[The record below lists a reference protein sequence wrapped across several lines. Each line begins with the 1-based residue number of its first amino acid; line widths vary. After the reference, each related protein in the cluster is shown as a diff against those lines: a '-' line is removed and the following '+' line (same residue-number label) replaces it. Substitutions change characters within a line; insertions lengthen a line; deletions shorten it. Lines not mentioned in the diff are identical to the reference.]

1 MCLLLLKTTLL
12 AYLLLILVGCP
23 GKQQRVQAKYGSE
36 NLTMTCAHKALEE
49 MDDITKV
56 WIFYD
61 QTYGL
66 TSYDKRHGAGIDGV
80 AFEGDEF
87 EGHVE
92 FERAE
97 SSGRVF
103 VDIFV
108 YTKELYWG
116 FRNKPNFIKK
126 VEEIKDLIKEALST
140 RCGDL

>member
-1 MCLLLLKTTLL
+1 MRILFLKEVLL
-12 AYLLLILVGCP
+12 ASLLLILVGCP

-49 MDDITKV
+49 MDDINKV

-61 QTYGL
+61 QAYGL
-66 TSYDKRHGAGIDGV
+66 TPYDKRHGAGIDGV

-87 EGHVE
+87 EGHVK
-92 FERAE
+92 FKRAE

-116 FRNKPNFIKK
+116 FRNKLKFIKK
-126 VEEIKDLIKEALST
+126 AQEIKDLIKETLST
-140 RCGDL
+140 RCGEL